1 VNQLEDYLMGKEAE
15 TSGTHVMP
23 LSAPTDQS
31 TTLNP
36 ARTIRKVAEDP
47 GALEKNEGQPG
58 EQIKSLPQAPVL
70 HVDVTDKDA
79 PKSATKQAEHYALPD
94 SRRYPLDNYAQV
106 KQAAAYFNEWGAR
119 MAPSI
124 RREYCSNLVKRASA
138 LGIEVSEGARN
149 YGASG
154 YGDPARVEAMLDMRR
169 GVIKEAEY
177 LKGLDYLKEKRAET
191 DPEAFAVALGEFDK
205 VAGISELYDRDI
217 HDPYLT
223 TFGEKRAEDEGGA
236 ILVGNDY
243 ISHEELK
250 RFAKT
255 HSCSLKDTF
264 GDDFCDEFRKDPV
277 GVTNSLPVDQKKI
290 VLRLASSTLTDPTT
304 T

>member
-1 VNQLEDYLMGKEAE
+1 MGKEAE
-15 TSGTHVMP
+15 TSGTHMMP
-23 LSAPTDQS
+23 LSAPADQR

-36 ARTIRKVAEDP
+36 ARTVRKVADDQ
-47 GALEKNEGQPG
+47 GALPKNEGQSG
-58 EQIKSLPQAPVL
+58 EQIKKLPQAPEL
-70 HVDVTDKDA
+70 HVDVTGKDA
-79 PKSATKQAEHYALPD
+79 PMEGAKQAQYYALPT
-94 SRRYPLDNYAQV
+94 SHRYPLDNYAQV
-106 KQAAAYFNEWGAR
+106 EKAAAYFVEWGAR
-119 MAPSI
+119 MAPEV

-138 LGIEVSEGARN
+138 LGIRVSQDAKD
-149 YGASG
+149 YGATG
-154 YGDPARVEAMLDMRR
+154 YGEDARVDAMLEMRR
-169 GVIKEAEY
+169 GVIKEAEHQ
-177 LKGLDYLKEKRAET
+177 KGLDYLKGIRSET

-205 VAGISELYDRDI
+205 VAGLTELYDYDI

-243 ISHEELK
+243 ISHEELE

-290 VLRLASSTLTDPTT
+290 VLRLASSTLTDPTST
-304 T
+304 

>member
-1 VNQLEDYLMGKEAE
+1 MGKEAE

-23 LSAPTDQS
+23 LSAPTGDAI
-31 TTLNP
+31 TLNP
-36 ARTIRKVAEDP
+36 ARTVRKVAEELP
-47 GALEKNEGQPG
+47 KNEGVPG
-58 EQIKSLPQAPVL
+58 EQIKKLPQAPEL
-70 HVDVTDKDA
+70 HVDVTGKDA
-79 PKSATKQAEHYALPD
+79 PVASTKQAQHYALPALH
-94 SRRYPLDNYAQV
+94 RYPLDNYAQV
-106 KQAAAYFNEWGAR
+106 KQASAYFDEWGCR
-119 MAPSI
+119 MDPSI

-138 LGIEVSEGARN
+138 LGIKVSDSARN
-149 YGASG
+149 YGAEG
-154 YGDPARVEAMLDMRR
+154 YGSDAQVDAMLEMRR
-169 GVIKEAEY
+169 GVIKEAQYEQ
-177 LKGLDYLKEKRAET
+177 GLDYLKEHRRET
-191 DPEAFAVALGEFDK
+191 APEAFAQALAEFDK
-205 VAGISELYDRDI
+205 VAGLTELYDSDVP
-217 HDPYLT
+217 DPYLT